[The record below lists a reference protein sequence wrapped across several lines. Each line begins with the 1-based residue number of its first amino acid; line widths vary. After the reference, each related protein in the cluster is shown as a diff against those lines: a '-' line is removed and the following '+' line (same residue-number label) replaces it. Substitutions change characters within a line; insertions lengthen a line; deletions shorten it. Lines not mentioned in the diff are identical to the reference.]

1 MMCIA
6 SLVIIWSA
14 HTRLSEHTTYHEDA
28 SLITT
33 QKTASEVAG
42 YIQDRH
48 RLIGLFAKR
57 RSKALWSLLNNPD
70 DDALYQDILEE
81 LKEYFPS
88 TYTLTV
94 TSETGEARR
103 IDFDNLMGQKCI
115 NDIQYY
121 IKTGTQ
127 HIRIHPADIY
137 HFDVITSF
145 QHQGNK
151 GILFVSFKTD
161 MISKSLRQAEI
172 PGHQLLVTLPI
183 EEQLIEITTDGP
195 RNVWMRDNYKLSQP
209 EVEHILSTADV
220 PDTEWQ
226 IADLHSPSL
235 FSDYKTLILLQSNL
249 IIAILF
255 ISALLFMALNHR
267 EIKRRQKAEQV
278 KEEFLSIVSHE
289 LRTPLTAIRGAITL
303 INNGATGE
311 LNSKTQSILTIADNN
326 THRLTSLVN
335 DLLDVQ
341 KLESGQM
348 KYKRKLVHPVEF
360 IQNAVNSIHSSYFP
374 APWKININNSLDN
387 ELVFADSA
395 RMEQVIANIIS
406 NAIKY
411 GSKKDNIDIG
421 LSRKSDFVVISVT
434 DYGSGIS
441 EETKDRIFD
450 KFTQT
455 KMTDNRHESGSG
467 LGLYIAKVIVEY
479 HGGKITY
486 ISTQGKGTTFFIQLP
501 IITISKPGLSD
512 D

>member
-6 SLVIIWSA
+6 TLVIIWSA
-14 HTRLSEHTTYHEDA
+14 HTRISEHTGYHEDA

-33 QKTASEVAG
+33 QKTASEVAR
-42 YIQDRH
+42 YINDKQ
-48 RLIGLFAKR
+48 RLISLFATRNSNK
-57 RSKALWSLLNNPD
+57 LWTLLNTPD
-70 DDALYQDILEE
+70 DDALYLHILEE
-81 LKEYFPS
+81 LKGYFPS
-88 TYTLTV
+88 AYTLTV

-103 IDFDNLMGQKCI
+103 VDFDNLMGQKCI

-127 HIRIHPADIY
+127 NIRIHPADIY

-145 QHQGNK
+145 YHQGNK

-183 EEQLIEITTDGP
+183 EDQLIEITTDGP
-195 RNVWMRDNYKLSQP
+195 RNTLIRDNYKLRQD
-209 EVEHILSTADV
+209 EFKRILSTADV
-220 PDTEWQ
+220 LDTEWQ
-226 IADLHSPSL
+226 IIDLQSPEL

-255 ISALLFMALNHR
+255 ISALLFMILNHR

-278 KEEFLSIVSHE
+278 KDEFLSIVSHE

-326 THRLTSLVN
+326 THRLTALVN

-348 KYKRKLVHPVEF
+348 KYKRKLVHPAEFVE
-360 IQNAVNSIHSSYFP
+360 NAVNSIYSSYFP
-374 APWKININNSLDN
+374 APWKININNTLDN
-387 ELVFADSA
+387 ELVFADSV
-395 RMEQVIANIIS
+395 RMEQVVANIIS

-411 GSKKDNIDIG
+411 GSKKDNIDIS
-421 LSRKSDFVVISVT
+421 LSHKNEFVVISVT
-434 DYGSGIS
+434 DYGTGIS
-441 EETKDRIFD
+441 EETKNTIFE

-455 KMTDNRHESGSG
+455 KMTDNRHDSGSG
-467 LGLYIAKVIVEY
+467 LGLYIAKVIIEY

-486 ISTQGKGTTFFIQLP
+486 ISVPGKGTTFFIQLP
-501 IITISKPGLSD
+501 IITISKPG
-512 D
+512 